1 MEKLGLNL
9 GFLIVQIINFA
20 IIMVVLAAW
29 VYKPLMNMLQ
39 KRREKIEKGLED
51 AQVAA
56 DARANA
62 EKDAEALMTETQ
74 GKAAQMIREATERA
88 ENANRDVRSTAEAEI
103 ANLRKSALAEI
114 ESEKERALNELRV
127 HVSALAI
134 AAAQKIV
141 GESLDEKRQHALV
154 DEFFS
159 GVKAGK
165 VVILEGTKLEGNE
178 AEVTS
183 ALPLTDAEKKT
194 VTNDVMKKL
203 GSNAKVSFTV
213 DPNILGGLVLR
224 VGDKVIDGSVVNQMQ
239 NLRESLR

>member
-9 GFLIVQIINFA
+9 GFLIVQILNFA
-20 IIMVVLAAW
+20 IIMVVLIAW

-62 EKDAEALMTETQ
+62 EKDAEALKADAQ
-74 GKAAQMIREATERA
+74 AKAAQMIREATEKA
-88 ENANRDVRSTAEAEI
+88 EAANRDVRAAAEAEM
-103 ANLRKSALAEI
+103 ANARKAGLVEM
-114 ESEKERALNELRV
+114 ETEKERALNELRV
-127 HVSALAI
+127 HVTALAI
-134 AAAQKIV
+134 AAAQKII
-141 GESLDEKRQHALV
+141 GETLDAKRQHILV

-159 GVKAGK
+159 GLKANK
-165 VVILEGTKLEGNE
+165 VVILEGATFTGDE

-183 ALPLTDAEKKT
+183 ALPLTEEEKKK
-194 VTNDVMKKL
+194 VMDDVMKRL
-203 GSNAKVSFTV
+203 GAKAKVSFNV
-213 DPNILGGLVLR
+213 DPNILGGLILR
-224 VGDKVIDGSVVNQMQ
+224 VGDTVIDGSVVNQVE